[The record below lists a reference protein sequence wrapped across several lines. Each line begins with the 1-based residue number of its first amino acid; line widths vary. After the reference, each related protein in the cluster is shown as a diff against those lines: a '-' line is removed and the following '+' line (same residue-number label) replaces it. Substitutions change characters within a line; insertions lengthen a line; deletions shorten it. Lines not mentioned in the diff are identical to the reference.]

1 MRKIRV
7 TESNS
12 ALAELFV
19 EFKLSDDPFDKSY
32 VKQKAKVMTVET
44 DSPQGDDQTSIND
57 SPQDPP
63 LWLRLQRRL
72 LCKWIPNTVHM
83 HSLSSFSLGDKA
95 VEQGVSKPDIVQ
107 RLKSFAK
114 RDRGHGW
121 CWTVAV
127 MMMISGSNSKRQR
140 FNPVQYPNFSTKH
153 ASMDIDTIIVSGF
166 VSK

>member
-1 MRKIRV
+1 
-7 TESNS
+7 
-12 ALAELFV
+12 
-19 EFKLSDDPFDKSY
+19 
-32 VKQKAKVMTVET
+32 
-44 DSPQGDDQTSIND
+44 
-57 SPQDPP
+57 
-63 LWLRLQRRL
+63 
-72 LCKWIPNTVHM
+72 M

-114 RDRGHGW
+114 RDRGHEW

-140 FNPVQYPNFSTKH
+140 YNPNFSTKH
-153 ASMDIDTIIVSGF
+153 TSMDIDTMIVSGF